1 MQRKVLRTLKA
12 AVAFSMVFS
21 LSVPAWAASDKQQVQ
36 QNLDA
41 LESQKDALESRLSAL
56 QANKADTESYI
67 AQLDQ
72 ELNSVYAQ
80 VSSLTQ
86 QLEQTQEE
94 LTSTQ
99 EQLETAKEK
108 EDEQYA
114 ALKSRIR
121 AMYAAGDTS
130 LLSVFL
136 QAQDISSIL
145 NATEYISRLSDYDA
159 NLLEDLNNTRQ
170 QIETLEAQLQQQQTE
185 LTDLKTQEEGKQQEL
200 EMVMDAK
207 QAELGSINSDI
218 GAAYDSIANTQEEIK
233 ENNQILAAIEY
244 QEELDR
250 QEALKK
256 QQEAEASA
264 AASAQDESAK
274 SETENAT
281 KETQSTVS
289 ETSDSQPE
297 SSAQETQSSQPE
309 TESKTSQSQS
319 GVTETESVPETENQ
333 AQTTAPETEA
343 PQTTVP
349 ETEAPQTTAP
359 ETEEPQT
366 TAPET
371 EVSDSGSAA
380 GDTSS
385 DSSAG
390 TSTAGVPTGSY
401 IWPCAGGYISSHFGG
416 RNAPTAGAST
426 NHKGVDIAASAGSNI
441 YAADGGTVVTVSYST
456 ARGNYIVVSHGN
468 GMSTLYQHCSAI
480 YASVGQKVSQGDVI
494 AAVGSTGYSTGPHLH
509 FEVWQNGVPVDP
521 ENYI

>member
-99 EQLETAKEK
+99 EQLETAKAK
-108 EDEQYA
+108 EDEQYE
-114 ALKSRIR
+114 ALKLRIR

-130 LLSVFL
+130 MLSVFL
-136 QAQDISSIL
+136 QASDISSIL

-159 NLLEDLNNTRQ
+159 NLLESLNNTRQ
-170 QIETLEAQLQQQQTE
+170 EIETLEAQLQEQETE
-185 LTDLKTQEEGKQQEL
+185 LTDLKAQEESKQTEL
-200 EMVMDAK
+200 EMVMEAK

-218 GAAYDSIANTQEEIK
+218 GAAYDSIANTQEEIE

-256 QQEAEASA
+256 QQEAEAAAADSAQESESA
-264 AASAQDESAK
+264 AT
-274 SETENAT
+274 ETENET
-281 KETQSTVS
+281 KETQSS
-289 ETSDSQPE
+289 QSDS
-297 SSAQETQSSQPE
+297 STQETQSSQSE
-309 TESKTSQSQS
+309 TESTVSESQST
-319 GVTETESVPETENQ
+319 VTETESTVSETET
-333 AQTTAPETEA
+333 APETTAPETTA
-343 PQTTVP
+343 P
-349 ETEAPQTTAP
+349 ETTAP
-359 ETEEPQT
+359 ET

-371 EVSDSGSAA
+371 EVSDNSSTAA
-380 GDTSS
+380 EDTSS
-385 DSSAG
+385 GSSAG
-390 TSTAGVPTGSY
+390 TSTAGVATGSF

-416 RNAPTAGAST
+416 RTAPTAGAST
-426 NHKGVDIAASAGSNI
+426 NHKGVDIAASSGTDI

-456 ARGNYIVVSHGN
+456 ARGNYIVISHGN

-480 YASVGQKVSQGDVI
+480 YASVGQQVSQGDVI
-494 AAVGSTGYSTGPHLH
+494 AAVGSTGYSTGAHLH
-509 FEVWQNGVPVDP
+509 FEVWVNGVPVDP
-521 ENYI
+521 EDYI

>member
-99 EQLETAKEK
+99 EQLETAKAK
-108 EDEQYA
+108 EDEQYE
-114 ALKSRIR
+114 ALKLRIR

-130 LLSVFL
+130 MLSVFL
-136 QAQDISSIL
+136 QASDISSIL

-159 NLLEDLNNTRQ
+159 NLLESLNNTRQ
-170 QIETLEAQLQQQQTE
+170 EIETLEAQLQEQETE
-185 LTDLKTQEEGKQQEL
+185 LTDLKAQEESKQTEL
-200 EMVMDAK
+200 EMVMEAK

-218 GAAYDSIANTQEEIK
+218 GAAYDSIANTQEEIE

-256 QQEAEASA
+256 QQEAEAAAADSAQESESA
-264 AASAQDESAK
+264 AT
-274 SETENAT
+274 ETENET
-281 KETQSTVS
+281 KETQSS
-289 ETSDSQPE
+289 QSDS
-297 SSAQETQSSQPE
+297 STQETQSSQSE
-309 TESKTSQSQS
+309 TESTVSESQST
-319 GVTETESVPETENQ
+319 VTETESTVSETETAPETTAPETT
-333 AQTTAPETEA
+333 APETTAPETE
-343 PQTTVP
+343 P
-349 ETEAPQTTAP
+349 ETTEP
-359 ETEEPQT
+359 ET

-371 EVSDSGSAA
+371 EVSDNGSTAA
-380 GDTSS
+380 EDTSS
-385 DSSAG
+385 GSSAG
-390 TSTAGVPTGSY
+390 TSTAGVATGSF

-416 RNAPTAGAST
+416 RTAPTAGAST
-426 NHKGVDIAASAGSNI
+426 NHKGVDIAASSGTDI

-456 ARGNYIVVSHGN
+456 ARGNYIVISHGN

-480 YASVGQKVSQGDVI
+480 YASVGQQVSQGDVI
-494 AAVGSTGYSTGPHLH
+494 AAVGSTGYSTGAHLH
-509 FEVWQNGVPVDP
+509 FEVWVNGVPVDP
-521 ENYI
+521 EDYI